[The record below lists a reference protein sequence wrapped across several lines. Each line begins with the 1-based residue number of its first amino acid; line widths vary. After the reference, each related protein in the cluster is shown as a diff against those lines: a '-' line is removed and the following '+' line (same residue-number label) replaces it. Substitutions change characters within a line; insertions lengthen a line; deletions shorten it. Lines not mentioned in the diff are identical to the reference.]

1 MSLHKYFS
9 KLPKQSTNQNA
20 RSSTRHDSDPDQ
32 REQLRRIASQTTRL
46 SRDLLQDLSPSDAQ
60 KAQTITRHTLDTL
73 RRLDPNLCPH
83 HPHPATI
90 KVVNQ
95 DTLTAAISLISLSP
109 LTGANSPPPLIV
121 NFANRHSPGGGWRN
135 GAVAQEEAL
144 CYRSTLAMTL
154 DSTPYPIAR
163 NEALYSPQ
171 VYVLRDEMAQGHGLL
186 SKPYPIVSVVTVAAI
201 NRPEVTTFVVDDG
214 DGGSEEKKVFA
225 LDRDRNYTKDKM
237 RLVLR
242 LAARGRHGRLVL
254 GALGCGVFENPP
266 EDVAW
271 CWREV
276 LGESEW
282 QGNWWGEV
290 VFAVMDRTGEGN
302 LEVFR
307 RVLEGVRV

>member
-9 KLPKQSTNQNA
+9 TLPKHPSGQPS
-20 RSSTRHDSDPDQ
+20 RPSTRHDSNPDQ
-32 REQLRRIASQTTRL
+32 REQLRQIARQTTRL
-46 SRDLLQDLSPSDAQ
+46 SRDILQELSPSDAQ

-83 HPHPATI
+83 HPHRTTI
-90 KVVNQ
+90 RVVNL
-95 DTLTAAISLISLSP
+95 DTLTAAISLIPP
-109 LTGANSPPPLIV
+109 LPPAGSPPPLIV

-154 DSTPYPIAR
+154 DNTPYPLAR
-163 NEALYSPQ
+163 NEALYSPH
-171 VYVLRDEMAQGHGLL
+171 VLILREEMSKGHTLL
-186 SKPYPIVSVVTVAAI
+186 SKPYPVVSVATVAAI
-201 NRPEVTTFVVDDG
+201 NRPEITSFVLDD
-214 DGGSEEKKVFA
+214 DAGGKEKKFFFA
-225 LDRDRNYTKDKM
+225 TDRERNFTKDKM

-242 LAARGRHGRLVL
+242 MAARGRHGRLVL

-276 LGESEW
+276 LGEAEFV
-282 QGNWWGEV
+282 GNWWGEV

-302 LEVFR
+302 FEVFR
-307 RVLEGVRV
+307 RILEGVKV